1 MALYRR
7 VAVTVM
13 AVGLLAV
20 GCGSSS
26 KSTSPTTVASG
37 GSAATAGASSSSAA
51 TSGSAAAATGT
62 PIPIG
67 TVGSYTG
74 PEASSL
80 GQTGRVVQ
88 AWADWTNAHG
98 GINGHPVKLYNQDD
112 GSDPARS
119 VAIVHTLVQQ
129 DHVVAIVA
137 ENSIV
142 DAAWASYVQQQKVP
156 VVGSAIFNIV
166 YEENSDFFSPGETT
180 VSGSYST
187 LAAAKKLGDTKF
199 GLLYCAEAAACAQ
212 AVPLFKALAPSA
224 GETLTYSAK
233 VSAFASNFTAQ
244 CLAAKAA
251 GVDVLTSATD
261 SLTATRV
268 ASDCAAQGY
277 HPGWVGNDGS
287 VTQAWLKTPALNGVL
302 TGQPV
307 FPYGDTS
314 TQAEKDFRA
323 AIQQYAPGIVGSSSF
338 SENDAEDWTG
348 GQLFVAAAKAANM
361 GDNPTSAQ
369 VLQGLYAL
377 HGETLD
383 GLVPPLTYTA
393 GQPTQIN
400 CWFYLGITNGQFTT
414 PDGLTPS
421 CVPSGVKLPS

>member
-1 MALYRR
+1 
-7 VAVTVM
+7 
-13 AVGLLAV
+13 
-20 GCGSSS
+20 
-26 KSTSPTTVASG
+26 
-37 GSAATAGASSSSAA
+37 
-51 TSGSAAAATGT
+51 
-62 PIPIG
+62 
-67 TVGSYTG
+67 VGSYTG

-98 GINGHPVKLYNQDD
+98 GINGHPVKLYNVDD

-119 VAIVHTLVQQ
+119 VAAVHTLVQQ

-166 YEENSDFFSPGETT
+166 YEENPDFFSPGETT

-212 AVPLFKALAPSA
+212 AVPLFRGLAPSA
-224 GETLTYSAK
+224 GETLVYSAK
-233 VSAFASNFTAQ
+233 VSAYASNFTAE

-251 GVDVLTSATD
+251 GVTVMTSATD

-268 ASDCAAQGY
+268 ATDCAVQGF

-287 VTQAWLKTPALNGVL
+287 VTEAWLKTPALNGVL

-314 TQAEKDFRA
+314 VQGEKDFRA
-323 AIQQYAPGIVGSSSF
+323 ALQQYAPGIVGSSSF

-361 GDNPTSAQ
+361 GANPTSAQ
-369 VLQGLYAL
+369 VLQGLYSL
-377 HGETLD
+377 HGETLG
-383 GLVPPLTYTA
+383 GLVPPLTFA
-393 GQPTQIN
+393 SGQATQVN
-400 CWFYLGITNGQFTT
+400 CWFYMGITGGQFTT
-414 PDGLTPS
+414 PTGLTPS
-421 CVPSGVKLPS
+421 CVPTGVKLPS

>member
-1 MALYRR
+1 MAPPRPPPGHR
-7 VAVTVM
+7 SRSVP
-13 AVGLLAV
+13 
-20 GCGSSS
+20 S
-26 KSTSPTTVASG
+26 
-37 GSAATAGASSSSAA
+37 
-51 TSGSAAAATGT
+51 AATGT
-62 PIPIG
+62 
-67 TVGSYTG
+67 
-74 PEASSL
+74 EASSL

-88 AWADWTNAHG
+88 ASANWTNAHG
-98 GINGHPVKLYNQDD
+98 GINGHPLKLYNQDD

-119 VAIVHTLVQQ
+119 VAIVHTFVQQ

-142 DAAWASYVQQQKVP
+142 DTAWASYVQQQKVP

-166 YEENSDFFSPGETT
+166 YEENPDFFSPGETT

-199 GLLYCAEAAACAQ
+199 GLLYCAEAAACTA
-212 AVPLFKALAPSA
+212 AVPLLKALAPSA

-233 VSAFASNFTAQ
+233 VSAFTSNFTAE

-268 ASDCAAQGY
+268 ASDCAAQDY

-323 AIQQYAPGIVGSSSF
+323 ALRSRRAGSSAPRASPKTTPKTGRAVSCSWRRPRPPTWVTTPPPLRSF
-338 SENDAEDWTG
+338 
-348 GQLFVAAAKAANM
+348 KAS
-361 GDNPTSAQ
+361 TRSR
-369 VLQGLYAL
+369 
-377 HGETLD
+377 GETLD

-421 CVPSGVKLPS
+421 CVPTGVKLPS